1 MLNTISPNVMDHG
14 NSLHNPSRT
23 QSLNLKA
30 VGQVM
35 FNYIVSAISIS
46 RFYISTNLPT
56 YSFDVRVKLEIRQ
69 QTIFFMPIE
78 ITSST

>member
-1 MLNTISPNVMDHG
+1 MDHG
-14 NSLHNPSRT
+14 NLLHTPLRT

-35 FNYIVSAISIS
+35 FNNYIVSAISIS

-56 YSFDVRVKLEIRQ
+56 HSFDLRVKLEIRQ
-69 QTIFFMPIE
+69 QTIFFMPIK